1 MTHMFITAVEDG
13 WNISYTFDA
22 NSTKDSQKILDHI
35 SKYLDEDVETQCN
48 KLAPFIEYCF
58 FRQAYTLNT
67 MNDKS
72 EKLLQK
78 IVDKGIGK
86 RDRYYFV
93 FPNEKKGSI
102 VKTMKK
108 YGIEAECPLDEM
120 LEIHDD
126 LNEFKD
132 IDIGKWEYKDLSD
145 GFNGLKTKGLIISV
159 YCHWC

>member
-1 MTHMFITAVEDG
+1 MFITAVEDG
-13 WNISYTFDA
+13 WNIAYTFDA

-35 SKYLDEDVETQCN
+35 SKYLDEDVETQCRE
-48 KLAPFIEYCF
+48 LAPFIEYCF
-58 FRQAYTLNT
+58 FRQAYRLSPKNS
-67 MNDKS
+67 KS
-72 EKLLQK
+72 EALLQK
-78 IVDKGIGK
+78 IVDKGFGK
-86 RDRYYFV
+86 RERFDFV

-102 VKTMKK
+102 IKTMNK
-108 YGIEAECPLDEM
+108 YGIEAEYQLDNL
-120 LEIHDD
+120 LEYKEE